1 MPQKKSKKTTLRKG
15 KVENGRQAGTSSV
28 ATAQRASDKE
38 KRGHLPPLQLR
49 TDAAGIDIGS
59 QEIAVA
65 VPPGSDPDPVRTF
78 QSFTSDLNAL
88 ADWLQQ
94 CQVRTVAMESTGVYW
109 IPLFQILEARG
120 LEVFLVNAHHIK
132 NVSGRPTDVGDCQ
145 WIQQL
150 HSVGLL
156 RTSFRPPQEI
166 CALRAIVRHRQSLT
180 EAASQSI
187 EHMQKALDQMNLHL
201 HHGISDRTGETGLR
215 ILDAIVGGERDVR
228 KLAKLRDSRIGS
240 SEKTV
245 RKALEGDYREEHL
258 FTLRQSLEGYRF
270 LGRQIA
276 ECDEEIAVRT
286 KQLAG
291 RAEEGARVPAASKP
305 AQGRKGM
312 SAAWQESQRREYF
325 RVFGVDLMQIEGV
338 GLGMLQTLATE
349 VGPDLSRFRSA
360 GAFTSWAGLTPKQ
373 EISGG
378 QLLGS
383 KTVKNKSRVAYGLR
397 MSAHALLK
405 SRSTLG
411 DQFRR
416 LRSRRG
422 APKAITAMARKLGCL
437 IYTLVT
443 RRAEYDPSLLVGQE
457 EKYQQRRK
465 KRVEREAKEMGYELV
480 AKAA

>member
-1 MPQKKSKKTTLRKG
+1 M
-15 KVENGRQAGTSSV
+15 
-28 ATAQRASDKE
+28 
-38 KRGHLPPLQLR
+38 R

-65 VPPGSDPDPVRTF
+65 VPPGSDPEPVRTF
-78 QSFTSDLNAL
+78 QTFTSDLNAL

-94 CQVRTVAMESTGVYW
+94 CHVTTVAMESTGVYW

-180 EAASQSI
+180 ESASQSI

-201 HHGISDRTGETGLR
+201 HHVISDITGETGLR
-215 ILDAIVGGERDVR
+215 ILDAIVGGERDAR
-228 KLAKLRDSRIGS
+228 KMAKLRDRRIRS

-245 RKALEGDYREEHL
+245 CKALEGDYREEHL
-258 FTLRQSLEGYRF
+258 FTLRQSLQRYRF
-270 LGRQIA
+270 LGQQIA
-276 ECDEEIAVRT
+276 ECDQDIVRRIQ
-286 KQLAG
+286 QLEGTMAPGASKLLPG
-291 RAEEGARVPAASKP
+291 RAGK
-305 AQGRKGM
+305 
-312 SAAWQESQRREYF
+312 SAERLESQRREYF
-325 RVFGVDLMQIEGV
+325 RLFGVDLTQIAGI
-338 GLGMLQTLATE
+338 GMGTLQTLATE

-378 QLLGS
+378 KLLRS
-383 KTVKNKSRVAYGLR
+383 KTAKNKSRVAYALR
-397 MSAHALLK
+397 MAANALLR
-405 SRSTLG
+405 SRSALG

-437 IYTLVT
+437 VYTLVT
-443 RRAEYDPSLLVGQE
+443 RRAEYDPAVLLRQE
-457 EKYQQRRK
+457 EKYHQRRH
-465 KRVEREAKEMGYELV
+465 KRVQREAREMGYELV
-480 AKAA
+480 PTAA